1 MTEILIKRLSK
12 KVNLYKNGT
21 DNSSVIYTTEIVKK
35 YATIYQ
41 WL

>member
-1 MTEILIKRLSK
+1 MTVILIKRLSK
-12 KVNLYKNGT
+12 KVNLYKYET

-41 WL
+41 